1 MGKKEKLVYVLHEIA
16 VGGAELAFLAA
27 LPRLAEA
34 FDLRVFVLHRGD
46 QNLVNTIPAGLR
58 KYFTFCNV
66 RLVVFP
72 FYAGSLAVQIARFN
86 PRYLLCSL
94 WRSQVVGSLAK
105 RINQKVLYYPLVH
118 SSIFFHKLDRWA
130 SLQAMRRADTVL
142 VDSVSARDFVANTCG
157 VTGKDVVVLSFL
169 TSQTP
174 DSLPDYDFRQPHFV
188 FVGRL
193 HPVKNVS
200 LSVRAIAWL
209 RARELDAQLD
219 IYGRDDGDMATV
231 QQVIAKEKMEPYVR
245 LKGEV
250 LPAKKM
256 ELLLGNDYPFYMQ
269 LSTNEGM
276 AMSVVEAMQVGKV
289 CVLTAVG
296 EIPHYARDGVSAL
309 VVDPSSDENWERSMQ
324 RVLAAVVDPDVCQ
337 QLSQAAHDSFKGK
350 PLFQDALV
358 AEILCERRGN
368 A

>member
-1 MGKKEKLVYVLHEIA
+1 MPKKEKLAYILHEIA
-16 VGGAELAFLAA
+16 IGGAEVAFLSA
-27 LPRLAEA
+27 LPQLAKA
-34 FDLRVFVLHRGD
+34 FDLRVYVLHGGNRTLAD
-46 QNLVNTIPAGLR
+46 AIPAPL
-58 KYFTFCNV
+58 KKQLVFCNLP
-66 RLVVFP
+66 LVAFP
-72 FYAGSLAVQIARFN
+72 LYAGWLAMRIARFN

-94 WRSQVVGSLAK
+94 WRSYVVGSLVK

-118 SSIFFHKLDRWA
+118 SSVFFHKLDRWA
-130 SLQAMRRADTVL
+130 SLQAMRQADAVF
-142 VDSVSARDFVANTCG
+142 VDSASARDFVVNKCG
-157 VTGKDVVVLSFL
+157 VTGKDVAVVSFL
-169 TSQTP
+169 TVRPP
-174 DSLPDYDFRQPHFV
+174 DSVPDYDFRQPHFV

-350 PLFQDALV
+350 PLFKDALV